1 MKKRSTRKVTKQI
14 KGARPYLP
22 MDLKGVAIKVHDMSL
37 RDGMHPKRHQITIE
51 QMRAISRGLDEA
63 GVPLIEV
70 THGDGL
76 GGASVN
82 YGFPA
87 ASDEEYL
94 RAVIPGLK
102 KSKVSALLLPGIGT
116 VDHLRMAKDCGVHTI
131 RVATHCTE
139 ADVSEQH
146 IQLGRKLGMDTVGF
160 LMMAHMVTPAKIVEQ
175 ALLMESYGANC
186 LYVTDSAGYM
196 LPDDVYARVALL
208 REKAKPTTEIG
219 FHGHHN
225 LSMGISNSLAAVA
238 AGARR
243 IDCACGGMGA
253 GAGNTPMEVFVA
265 VCERMGIRTGVDVF
279 RISDVAEDLVTPIM
293 DFPVRIDRNSLTLGY
308 AGVYSSFLLFA
319 QRAEKKYGIS
329 AREILLEL
337 GRRKMVGGQED
348 MIEDTALTMAR
359 ERKQKGA
366 AAA

>member
-1 MKKRSTRKVTKQI
+1 MS
-14 KGARPYLP
+14 LN
-22 MDLKGVAIKVHDMSL
+22 LKGIKIKVHDMSL

-51 QMRAISRGLDEA
+51 QMKSIAQGLDQA
-63 GVPLIEV
+63 GCPLIEV

-87 ASDEEYL
+87 ATDEEYL
-94 RAVIPGLK
+94 RAVIPLMK
-102 KSKVSALLLPGIGT
+102 QAKVSALLLPGIGT
-116 VDHLRMAKDCGVHTI
+116 VDHLRMAADCGVTTI

-146 IQLGRKLGMDTVGF
+146 IALGRKMGLDTVGF
-160 LMMAHMVTPAKIVEQ
+160 LMMAHMIEPEQLIEQ

-186 LYVTDSAGYM
+186 IYLTDSAGYM
-196 LPDDVYARVALL
+196 LPDDVTARIALA
-208 REKAKPTTEIG
+208 REKLKPETQIG

-225 LSMGISNSLAAVA
+225 LSMGVANSIAAVA

-265 VCERMGIRTGVDVF
+265 VCNRMGIETGVDVF
-279 RISDVAEDLVTPIM
+279 KISDVAEDLVTPIM

-319 QRAEKKYGIS
+319 RRAEAKYGIP
-329 AREILLEL
+329 ARELLLEL
-337 GRRKMVGGQED
+337 GRQKMVGGQED
-348 MIEDTALTMAR
+348 MIEDLALTLAR
-359 ERKQKGA
+359 ERGLLKANA
-366 AAA
+366 A